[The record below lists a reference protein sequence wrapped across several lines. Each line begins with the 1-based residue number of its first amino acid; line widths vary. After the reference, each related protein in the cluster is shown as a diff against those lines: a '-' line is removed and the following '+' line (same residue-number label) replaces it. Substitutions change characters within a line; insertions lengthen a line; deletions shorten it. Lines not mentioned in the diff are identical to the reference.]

1 MCSSDLA
8 GTVLGTP
15 RYMSPEQAAG
25 RSVDGRS
32 DLFSLGVIFYELL
45 TGKKA
50 FDSNNVATLMLQIM
64 QKDPEPIRN
73 LAPDVP
79 ASLQRV
85 VSRLLGKKPEQRFQT
100 GAQLAEALERELAAI
115 TAQEE
120 DSKRNKFIPL
130 RVRWAIS
137 AGSALAVIFLVSLG
151 IVYYVELRVIR
162 TQVIDS
168 GAAIAK
174 FIATET
180 AVPVLS
186 QNWVPLE
193 LFVKDASERGSFDY
207 LAVTDHD
214 HVVKASTRAEVVGKP
229 FAPLPNARPVVTAAD
244 FTASEVTLPDGKEAF
259 LFDTPI
265 LFQKT
270 EKIGR
275 AHV

>member
-1 MCSSDLA
+1 MCSSDL
-8 GTVLGTP
+8 
-15 RYMSPEQAAG
+15 AG